1 MDWRNQVLNSFEY
14 VWVSIVKFVYEQP
27 FIFIIILIIILWSSI
42 SQIFKVRLKKKY
54 VEPYEWS

>member
-14 VWVSIVKFVYEQP
+14 VWASIVKFVYEQP
-27 FIFIIILIIILWSSI
+27 FIFIIILIVILWSSI